1 MTSRIFDGRGV
12 AKAIRER
19 VRQEVAKLRVQAD
32 TTPSLVS
39 IIVGDDP
46 ASAVYAET
54 KENAC
59 RAAEI
64 NHTLYRLPAD
74 ANEDKVLAALG
85 RFNEDRRVHGIIVQF
100 PLPHHIP
107 EGRVRCGISPLKDVD
122 GIHPENLGL
131 LMMGASRFVPCT
143 PLGIWMLLQR
153 SHIEVQGRHA
163 VILGRSNVVG
173 RPLAALLLQKDCHS
187 NATVTVCHTGTR
199 NIEYYASQADI
210 LVAAMGQ
217 PKIVQASWVKPGA
230 IVIDVGV
237 HQLADGTLCGDVDFD
252 QVSTVAS
259 LVTPVP
265 GGVGPMTVAM
275 LLQNTLD
282 AARLSLT
289 R

>member
-12 AKAIRER
+12 AKAIREH

-46 ASAVYAET
+46 ASALYAKT

-59 RAAEI
+59 RAAGI
-64 NHTLYRLPAD
+64 NHTLYRLPAN
-74 ANEDKVLAALG
+74 ANEDKVLAALA

-143 PLGIWMLLQR
+143 PLGIWMLLQQ

-217 PKIVQASWVKPGA
+217 PKIVQASWVKPRA

>member
-12 AKAIRER
+12 AKAIREH
-19 VRQEVAKLRVQAD
+19 VRQEVAKVRVQAD

-46 ASAVYAET
+46 ASALYSKT
-54 KENAC
+54 KENSC
-59 RAAEI
+59 RAAGI
-64 NHTLYRLPAD
+64 NHTLHRLPAD
-74 ANEDKVLAALG
+74 ANEDKVLAALA

-107 EGRVRCGISPLKDVD
+107 ERRVRCGISPLKDVD

-252 QVSTVAS
+252 QVSAVAS